1 MSMPRPFHRSCR
13 VRGAVLATLALALW
27 GGVAA
32 SAGAAVTVKDL
43 RNRTVTLPAPA
54 TRLAI
59 DDGRFLVAL
68 ALIHDDPVSV
78 VAAWPRDVNRLG
90 QATYDRLLAKSP
102 RLAGLPQVASS
113 ASTFSL
119 ELVLA
124 ARPDVAVFS
133 LGRGPDDAQV
143 ALLERAGIPVVFVD
157 FFVQPF
163 EHAERSVSVLGALV
177 GREKRATEFIA
188 FRRERLQAIQSRV
201 AASSAPRPRVFLEAH
216 AGMSADCC
224 NSPGKGNVGD
234 YIEFVGGHNIGA
246 DVLPG
251 PSGRLNVEY
260 ILSRDPAVYILTGG
274 PHLEKTGGL
283 VVGTGYTTERARRSL
298 VAMSQRPVLSRLRA
312 VREGRVHGLAHQLL
326 NSPLD
331 LPAIEALA
339 RWIRPDLFGS
349 LDPAATVRTLNER
362 FLAVPLEG
370 DHWVSLK

>member
-1 MSMPRPFHRSCR
+1 MLRLLSLTRFA
-13 VRGAVLATLALALW
+13 RGAMVATLVGVLGW
-27 GGVAA
+27 GVVATA
-32 SAGAAVTVKDL
+32 DAAVTVRDL
-43 RNRTVTLPAPA
+43 RNRTVTIPAPA
-54 TRLAI
+54 TRLLI

-78 VAAWPRDVNRLG
+78 VAAWPRDVNRVG

-102 RLAGLPQVASS
+102 RLATLPQVASS
-113 ASTFSL
+113 AGTFSL
-119 ELVLA
+119 ELALA
-124 ARPDVAVFS
+124 ARPDVAVLS
-133 LGRGPDDAQV
+133 LGRGPDDNQV

-163 EHAERSVSVLGALV
+163 EHADRSLAVLGALV
-177 GREKRATEFIA
+177 GRDENAAAYVA
-188 FRRERLQAIQSRV
+188 FRQGRLQAIASKV

-251 PSGRLNVEY
+251 ASGRLNVEY
-260 ILSRDPAVYILTGG
+260 ILSRDPAVYIMTGG
-274 PHLEKTGGL
+274 PHLEKAGGL
-283 VVGTGYTTERARRSL
+283 VVGTGYSTERARRSL
-298 VAMSQRPVLSRLRA
+298 VAMTQRPVLSRLRA

-339 RWIRPDLFGS
+339 RWIRPDLFTS

-370 DHWVSLK
+370 EHWVSLK